1 MQTNQILAS
10 AVAFL
15 GIFAGMAIAYFAKEE
30 LGSGKRYFLL
40 MQKILIII
48 IFAIFLNYL
57 QLNTYLKFT
66 LYLAAIL
73 VVAFI
78 EISHYIVYFLFVP
91 VLVFSSRNMP
101 VFSIQASLVFA
112 YGLPTGSL
120 LLYERVERL
129 REGVKRKVKGRKK
142 DRRGK

>member
-1 MQTNQILAS
+1 MDTNQILAS
-10 AVAFL
+10 ALAFSGL
-15 GIFAGMAIAYFAKEE
+15 FAGMAIAYFAKEE
-30 LGSGKRYFLL
+30 LESGKKYLLL
-40 MQKILIII
+40 MQKALLVI

-57 QLNTYLKFT
+57 QINTYLKFA

-78 EISHYIVYFLFVP
+78 EISHYIVYFLFLP
-91 VLVFSSRNMP
+91 VLVLSSRNML

-120 LLYERVERL
+120 LLYERVVRLKERVKKL
-129 REGVKRKVKGRKK
+129 RKKRK
-142 DRRGK
+142 